1 MKKLRTKLL
10 VFILLPVLGILI
22 LTGVASFLVARQ
34 ILVQQMIGHYTVG
47 LQQAVGQLEI
57 GAWRGLQ
64 TLLVLNAV
72 ERTARIDDEKLRQAL
87 HEVRKTVPLAA
98 LFMAFP
104 DGRIIADFDSGKL
117 PAGYD
122 PRTRPWYKLAAES
135 TVPVVMPLRWSDIV
149 GAEVLTVAQRLTDE
163 EGSLRGIIGYHTGVG
178 VIRERLA
185 AMSMLQEHPDA
196 VTALFVDDGRI
207 LVHSDRQKIGTSLGE
222 SAEPLHQAMWD
233 AVKRGEKNWHGMGE
247 IGGTYW
253 YGGFGETSIPGMYLG
268 LEIPLQE
275 VVSPIMI
282 LLTTQGLIG
291 LIAGLIL
298 LVIIHKMS
306 KKIVRPVNMLAQAAA
321 RLRNGDYGQR
331 LPVVTR
337 DELGSL
343 VESFNTMAEGLRQR
357 DFIRDTFGRY
367 VAPEVAARLLE
378 AEDGL
383 KLGGETREVSILI
396 SDLRGFTAATAD
408 MPSERV
414 IFLLNRY
421 LGRMLEILM
430 DHNAT
435 VDEIVGDGILAIF
448 GAPALMDDHPARA
461 VACSLRMQAA
471 MEDVNHLNEADG
483 LPHLEMGIGVNTG
496 SVVVGNIGSER
507 RTKYGVV
514 GAEVNFCGRIE
525 SYTLGGQ
532 VLIGQSTLDR
542 IRDIVEVR
550 EVVDVEMKGVP
561 GPVKLY
567 DVHAIRGAYNVR
579 LKDVPDA
586 PAAVSEWIPA
596 SISRLENKTV
606 TPISQSAW
614 ITHVSERSSVVFT
627 NEQLPPLAEIR
638 IDLLEQNRGRSLG
651 EVFAKV
657 VSAEEMDDG
666 YSSNLRFTFASPE
679 MRRLLRGSVA
689 RGDGLGSH
697 VPSPAAKKS

>member
-22 LTGVASFLVARQ
+22 LTGVASFYVARH
-34 ILVQQMIGHYTVG
+34 ILVQQMLGHYTVG
-47 LQQAVGQLEI
+47 LQQAVDQLEI

-64 TLLVLNAV
+64 TMLVLNAV
-72 ERTARIDDEKLRQAL
+72 ERSARIDIEELRQAL
-87 HEVRKTVPLAA
+87 HEVRKTVPVAA

-104 DGRIIADFDSGKL
+104 DGRFVADFDPGRL

-135 TVPVVMPLRWSDIV
+135 AHPVVMPLRWSDIV
-149 GAEVLTVAQRLTDE
+149 GAEVLTVAQRLTDD
-163 EGSLRGIIGYHTGVG
+163 EGKLRGVIGYHTSIST
-178 VIRERLA
+178 IRDRMA
-185 AMSMLQEHPDA
+185 SMSMLQEHPDA
-196 VTALFVDDGRI
+196 VIALFLDDGWI
-207 LVHSDRQKIGTSLGE
+207 LVHSDRQKIGTSFSE
-222 SAEPLHQAMWD
+222 STEPLHRAMWD
-233 AVKRGEKNWHGMGE
+233 AVKRGERKWHGMGE
-247 IGGTYW
+247 IGNAYW
-253 YGGFGETSIPGMYLG
+253 YGGFGQTSIPGVYLA

-275 VVSPIMI
+275 VVSPIMM
-282 LLTTQGLIG
+282 LLTTQGMIG

-298 LVIIHKMS
+298 LVIIHKVAN
-306 KKIVRPVNMLAQAAA
+306 KIVRPVKMLAQAAV

-343 VESFNTMAEGLRQR
+343 VESFNTMAEGLQQR

-367 VAPEVAARLLE
+367 VAPEVAAQLLE

-396 SDLRGFTAATAD
+396 SDLRGFTAATAE
-408 MPSERV
+408 MPSEQV

-421 LGRMLEILM
+421 LGKMLEILI

-448 GAPALMDDHPARA
+448 GAPTEMADHPARA

-471 MEDVNHLNEADG
+471 MEEVNRLNEDDG

-532 VLIGQSTLDR
+532 VLISQSTLDR
-542 IRDIVEVR
+542 VRDIVEVR
-550 EVVDVEMKGVP
+550 DVVDVEMKGLP
-561 GPVKLY
+561 GVVKLY
-567 DVHAIRGAYNVR
+567 DVHAIHGAYNVR
-579 LKDVPDA
+579 LRDVPDA
-586 PAAVSEWIPA
+586 PDAISEWIPA
-596 SISRLENKTV
+596 AISRLENKTV
-606 TPISQSAW
+606 TPIAHSAW
-614 ITHVSERSSVVFT
+614 ITHVSERSSVVLT
-627 NEQLPPLAEIR
+627 NQQLPPMAEVR
-638 IDLLEQNRGRSLG
+638 IDLLEQEQGRSVG

-657 VSAEEMDDG
+657 LSAESMGNG
-666 YSSNLRFTFASPE
+666 YSNNLRFTFVSPE
-679 MRRLLRGSVA
+679 MRRLLRGFVA
-689 RGDGLGSH
+689 RKDGSGACA
-697 VPSPAAKKS
+697 PRPTTKKS